1 MADQSLA
8 ARAYASAKR
17 MHDQDPGRMRRPE
30 PEDFAGLDAGQTT
43 TPTEETTDEPEPGW
57 DTSAFDILPAEL
69 RAPVM
74 AGAAA
79 HLGRSAL
86 ELAAEAELLRPTDAH
101 LHLTNPSRYV
111 DGEGR
116 IDRTAI
122 RTDLDRLTR
131 ERPELSRYGNGP
143 GQVGVR
149 PDERRRAPEGAST
162 GAGGV
167 PTTDDAV
174 ATTLARMEAASGVKF
189 ARS

>member
-1 MADQSLA
+1 MSDQSLA

-17 MHDQDPGRMRRPE
+17 MYDQDPSRMRRPE
-30 PEDFAGLDAGQTT
+30 PEDFAGLDAIQTT
-43 TPTEETTDEPEPGW
+43 TPTKETTAPPEPGW
-57 DTSAFDILPAEL
+57 DTSAFDILPDAL
-69 RAPVM
+69 RQPVM
-74 AGAAA
+74 AGTARA
-79 HLGRSAL
+79 LGRAAL
-86 ELAAEAELLRPTDAH
+86 ELAAQGELLRPTDAH

-111 DGEGR
+111 DGDGR
-116 IDRTAI
+116 IDRAAI

-131 ERPELSRYGNGP
+131 ERPELSRFGVGP

-149 PDERRRAPEGAST
+149 PDERRRAAPGAST

-174 ATTLARMEAASGVKF
+174 AVSRARMEAASGVKF